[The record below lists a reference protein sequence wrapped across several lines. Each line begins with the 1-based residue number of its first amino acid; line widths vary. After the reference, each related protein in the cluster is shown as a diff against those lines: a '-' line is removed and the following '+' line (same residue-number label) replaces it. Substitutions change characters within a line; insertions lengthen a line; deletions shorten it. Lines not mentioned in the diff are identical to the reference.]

1 MNNSNFN
8 PNEEIEAM
16 KTTDAAE
23 TPVDDTPAAD
33 KAVAAETATEATAS
47 EPDVKQ
53 ETVEETASEPDVKQE
68 TVEETASEPAD
79 KADDADEAP
88 ASAAYKSAHM
98 TAAAAAL
105 NVEGEEVDIRRRQ
118 PRVQKEIKKSRI
130 SYEKKKGLYG
140 YGFIAI
146 WIVGVI
152 YMFIVPIFKSA
163 WYSMCYT
170 ELVSTAEQAAQRG
183 MTSAG
188 IYTEWN
194 NFGNYEEA
202 LFKNQDYLPKL
213 TESLGAMVPQVI
225 VVMIFSLFI
234 ALLLNQKFRGR
245 TFARA
250 VFFLPVLVATG
261 PVLAVIKGD
270 ISTNGISS
278 GEQFSALFQ
287 TDLVDELLQ
296 FLGIYNLNEQL
307 TTTIQTI
314 TSDIFNLL
322 WSAGIQI
329 LIFLAALQQIPTSA
343 KEAASMEG
351 ATGWEFFW
359 KITFPMI
366 SPMIL
371 ANLIYTVIDTFIDS
385 ENPVMSIVLAQSRSL
400 RYGLSAAM
408 AWIYFLIVAVALAI
422 IVAIVS
428 KFVFYEND

>member
-33 KAVAAETATEATAS
+33 KAVAAETAAEA
-47 EPDVKQ
+47 
-53 ETVEETASEPDVKQE
+53 TASEPDVKQE

-88 ASAAYKSAHM
+88 DSVANKSAHM

-105 NVEGEEVDIRRRQ
+105 NVEDEEVDIRRRQ

-146 WIVGVI
+146 WIIGVI

-170 ELVSTAEQAAQRG
+170 ELVTTADQAAQRG

-296 FLGIYNLNEQL
+296 FLGIYNLNQQL
-307 TTTIQTI
+307 TVTIQTI

-329 LIFLAALQQIPTSA
+329 LIFLAALQQIPVSA

-385 ENPVMSIVLAQSRSL
+385 ENPVMSIVLAQSRGL

>member
-33 KAVAAETATEATAS
+33 KAVAAETAAEG
-47 EPDVKQ
+47 
-53 ETVEETASEPDVKQE
+53 TASEPDVKQE

-88 ASAAYKSAHM
+88 ASVANKSAHM

-105 NVEGEEVDIRRRQ
+105 NVEDEEVDIRRRQ

-146 WIVGVI
+146 WIIGVI

-170 ELVSTAEQAAQRG
+170 ELVTTADQAAQRG

-296 FLGIYNLNEQL
+296 FLGIYNLNQQL
-307 TTTIQTI
+307 TMTIQTI

-329 LIFLAALQQIPTSA
+329 LIFLAALQQIPVSA

-385 ENPVMSIVLAQSRSL
+385 ENPVMSIVLAQSRGL

>member
-33 KAVAAETATEATAS
+33 KAVAAETAAEA
-47 EPDVKQ
+47 
-53 ETVEETASEPDVKQE
+53 TASEPDVKQE

-88 ASAAYKSAHM
+88 ASVANKSAHM

-105 NVEGEEVDIRRRQ
+105 NVEDEEVDIRRRQ

-146 WIVGVI
+146 WIIGVI

-170 ELVSTAEQAAQRG
+170 ELVTTADQAAQRG

-213 TESLGAMVPQVI
+213 NESLGAMVPQVI

-296 FLGIYNLNEQL
+296 FLGIYNLNQQL
-307 TTTIQTI
+307 TMTIQTI

-329 LIFLAALQQIPTSA
+329 LIFLAALQQIPVSA

-385 ENPVMSIVLAQSRSL
+385 ENPVMSIVLAQSRGL

>member
-33 KAVAAETATEATAS
+33 KAVAAETAAEA
-47 EPDVKQ
+47 
-53 ETVEETASEPDVKQE
+53 TASEPDVKQE

-88 ASAAYKSAHM
+88 ASVANKSAHM

-105 NVEGEEVDIRRRQ
+105 NVEDEEVDIRRRQ

-146 WIVGVI
+146 WIIGVI

-170 ELVSTAEQAAQRG
+170 EIVTTADQAAQRG

-296 FLGIYNLNEQL
+296 FLGIYNLNQQL
-307 TTTIQTI
+307 TMTIQTI

-322 WSAGIQI
+322 WSAGIQT
-329 LIFLAALQQIPTSA
+329 LIFLAALQQIPVSA

-371 ANLIYTVIDTFIDS
+371 ANLIYTVIDTFIDP
-385 ENPVMSIVLAQSRSL
+385 ENPVMSIVLAQSRGL

>member
-8 PNEEIEAM
+8 PNEEIEAI

-23 TPVDDTPAAD
+23 TPVDDAPAAE
-33 KAVAAETATEATAS
+33 KAASAETATEALAA
-47 EPDVKQ
+47 DA
-53 ETVEETASEPDVKQE
+53 ETVQDTVDTSADEPAEAETA
-68 TVEETASEPAD
+68 EEA
-79 KADDADEAP
+79 AP
-88 ASAAYKSAHM
+88 VAQKSAHM

-152 YMFIVPIFKSA
+152 YMFIIPIFQSA

-170 ELVSTAEQAAQRG
+170 ELVSTPEQAAQRG

-213 TESLGAMVPQVI
+213 TESLGGMVPQVI
-225 VVMIFSLFI
+225 IVMIFSLFI

-261 PVLAVIKGD
+261 PVLAVIRGD
-270 ISTNGISS
+270 ISNNGISS

-287 TDLVDELLQ
+287 TDLVDELLE
-296 FLGIYNLNEQL
+296 FLGIYNLSEQL

-385 ENPVMSIVLAQSRSL
+385 ENAVMKIVLAQSRNL
-400 RYGLSAAM
+400 KYGLSAAM

>member
-23 TPVDDTPAAD
+23 TPVDDTSAAD
-33 KAVAAETATEATAS
+33 KAVAAETAAEA
-47 EPDVKQ
+47 
-53 ETVEETASEPDVKQE
+53 TASEPDVKQE

-88 ASAAYKSAHM
+88 ASVANKSAHM

-105 NVEGEEVDIRRRQ
+105 NVEDEEVDIRRRQ

-146 WIVGVI
+146 WIIGVI
-152 YMFIVPIFKSA
+152 NMFIVPIFKSA

-170 ELVSTAEQAAQRG
+170 ELVTTADQAAQRG

-296 FLGIYNLNEQL
+296 FLGIYNLNQQL
-307 TTTIQTI
+307 TMTIQTI

-329 LIFLAALQQIPTSA
+329 LIFLAALQQIPVSA

-385 ENPVMSIVLAQSRSL
+385 ENPVMSIVLAQSRGL

>member
-33 KAVAAETATEATAS
+33 KAVAAETAAEA
-47 EPDVKQ
+47 
-53 ETVEETASEPDVKQE
+53 TASEPDVKQE

-88 ASAAYKSAHM
+88 ASVANKSAHM

-105 NVEGEEVDIRRRQ
+105 NVEDEEVDIRRRQ

-146 WIVGVI
+146 WIIGVI

-170 ELVSTAEQAAQRG
+170 ELVTTADQAAQRG

-278 GEQFSALFQ
+278 GEQFSTLFQ

-296 FLGIYNLNEQL
+296 FLGIYNLNQQL
-307 TTTIQTI
+307 TMTIQTI

-329 LIFLAALQQIPTSA
+329 LIFLAALQQIPVSA

-385 ENPVMSIVLAQSRSL
+385 ENPVMSIVLAQSRGL

>member
-33 KAVAAETATEATAS
+33 KAVAAETAAEA
-47 EPDVKQ
+47 
-53 ETVEETASEPDVKQE
+53 TASEPDVKQE

-88 ASAAYKSAHM
+88 VSVANKSAHM

-105 NVEGEEVDIRRRQ
+105 NVEDEEVDIRRRQ

-146 WIVGVI
+146 WIIGVI

-170 ELVSTAEQAAQRG
+170 ELVTTADQAAQRG

-296 FLGIYNLNEQL
+296 FLGIYNLNQQL
-307 TTTIQTI
+307 TMTIQTI

-329 LIFLAALQQIPTSA
+329 LIFLAALQQIPVSA

-385 ENPVMSIVLAQSRSL
+385 ENPVMSIVLAQSRGL

>member
-33 KAVAAETATEATAS
+33 KAVAAETAAEA
-47 EPDVKQ
+47 
-53 ETVEETASEPDVKQE
+53 TASEPDVKQE

-88 ASAAYKSAHM
+88 ASVANKSAHM

-105 NVEGEEVDIRRRQ
+105 NVEDEEVYIRRRQ

-146 WIVGVI
+146 WIIGVI

-170 ELVSTAEQAAQRG
+170 ELVTTADQAAQRG

-296 FLGIYNLNEQL
+296 FLGIYNLNQQL
-307 TTTIQTI
+307 TMTIQTI

-329 LIFLAALQQIPTSA
+329 LIFLAALQQIPVSA

-385 ENPVMSIVLAQSRSL
+385 ENPVMSIVLAQSRGL

>member
-33 KAVAAETATEATAS
+33 KAVAAETAAEA
-47 EPDVKQ
+47 
-53 ETVEETASEPDVKQE
+53 TASEPDVKQE

-88 ASAAYKSAHM
+88 ASVANKSAHM

-105 NVEGEEVDIRRRQ
+105 NVEDEEVDIRRRQ

-146 WIVGVI
+146 WIIGVI

-170 ELVSTAEQAAQRG
+170 ELVTTADQAAQRG

-213 TESLGAMVPQVI
+213 TESRGAMVPQGI

-296 FLGIYNLNEQL
+296 FLGIYNLNQQL
-307 TTTIQTI
+307 TMTIQTI

-329 LIFLAALQQIPTSA
+329 LIFLAALQQIPVSA

-385 ENPVMSIVLAQSRSL
+385 ENPVMSIVLAQSRGL

>member
-33 KAVAAETATEATAS
+33 KAVAAETAAEA
-47 EPDVKQ
+47 
-53 ETVEETASEPDVKQE
+53 TASEPDVKQE

-88 ASAAYKSAHM
+88 ASVANKSAHM

-105 NVEGEEVDIRRRQ
+105 NVEDEEVDIRRRQ

-146 WIVGVI
+146 WIIGVI

-170 ELVSTAEQAAQRG
+170 ELVTTADQAAQRG

-296 FLGIYNLNEQL
+296 FLGIYNLNQQL
-307 TTTIQTI
+307 TMTIQTI

-329 LIFLAALQQIPTSA
+329 LIFLAALQQIPVSA

-385 ENPVMSIVLAQSRSL
+385 ENPVMSIVLAQSRGL

-408 AWIYFLIVAVALAI
+408 AWIYFLIVAVARAI

>member
-16 KTTDAAE
+16 KTTDAADI
-23 TPVDDTPAAD
+23 PANDTDAQAVPAAEPTEASVTEAETE
-33 KAVAAETATEATAS
+33 AVADTAEEA
-47 EPDVKQ
+47 V
-53 ETVEETASEPDVKQE
+53 
-68 TVEETASEPAD
+68 PAQVIEAE
-79 KADDADEAP
+79 ADAPGAELEAVPSADI
-88 ASAAYKSAHM
+88 SAAE
-98 TAAAAAL
+98 AAL
-105 NVEGEEVDIRRRQ
+105 NAAGEEIDIRRQ
-118 PRVQKEIKKSRI
+118 KPRKEQKIKKSRI

-146 WIVGVI
+146 WVVGVI
-152 YMFIVPIFKSA
+152 YMFLIPIIQSA
-163 WYSMCYT
+163 WYSLSFT
-170 ELVSTAEQAAQRG
+170 ELVTTPEQIEKRG

-194 NFGNYEEA
+194 NFANYEEA
-202 LFKNQDYLPKL
+202 LFKHQDYLPKL
-213 TESLGAMVPQVI
+213 TESLTAMIPQVI

-250 VFFLPVLVATG
+250 IFFLPVLVATG
-261 PVLAVIKGD
+261 PVLAVIRGD

-278 GEQFSALFQ
+278 GEQFSSLFQ
-287 TDLVDELLQ
+287 TDLVDELLS

-329 LIFLAALQQIPTSA
+329 LIFLAALQQIPVSA
-343 KEAASMEG
+343 KEAAAMEG

-385 ENPVMSIVLAQSRSL
+385 ENAVMSLVLAQSRAL
-400 RYGLSAAM
+400 KYGLSAAM
-408 AWIYFLIVAVALAI
+408 AWIYFLIIAVALAI

>member
-33 KAVAAETATEATAS
+33 KAVAAETAAEA
-47 EPDVKQ
+47 
-53 ETVEETASEPDVKQE
+53 TASEPDVKQE

-88 ASAAYKSAHM
+88 ASVANKSAHM

-105 NVEGEEVDIRRRQ
+105 NVEDEEVDIRRRQ

-146 WIVGVI
+146 WIIGVI

-170 ELVSTAEQAAQRG
+170 ELVTTADQAAQRG
-183 MTSAG
+183 MTSEG

-296 FLGIYNLNEQL
+296 FLGIYNLNQQL

-329 LIFLAALQQIPTSA
+329 LIFLAALQQIPVSA

-385 ENPVMSIVLAQSRSL
+385 ENPVMSIVLAQSRGL

>member
-33 KAVAAETATEATAS
+33 KAVAAETAAEA
-47 EPDVKQ
+47 
-53 ETVEETASEPDVKQE
+53 TASEPDVKQE

-88 ASAAYKSAHM
+88 ASVANKSAHM

-105 NVEGEEVDIRRRQ
+105 NVEDEEVDIRRRQ

-146 WIVGVI
+146 WIIGVI

-170 ELVSTAEQAAQRG
+170 ELVTTAEQAAQRG

-296 FLGIYNLNEQL
+296 FLGIYNLNQQL

-329 LIFLAALQQIPTSA
+329 LIFLAALQQIPVSA

-371 ANLIYTVIDTFIDS
+371 ANLIYTGIDTFIDS
-385 ENPVMSIVLAQSRSL
+385 ENPVMSIVLAQSRGL

>member
-33 KAVAAETATEATAS
+33 KAVAAETAAEA
-47 EPDVKQ
+47 
-53 ETVEETASEPDVKQE
+53 TASEPDVKQE

-88 ASAAYKSAHM
+88 ASVANKSAHM

-105 NVEGEEVDIRRRQ
+105 NVEDEEVDIRRRQ

-146 WIVGVI
+146 WIIGVI

-170 ELVSTAEQAAQRG
+170 ELVTTADQAAQRG

-296 FLGIYNLNEQL
+296 FLGIYNLNQQL
-307 TTTIQTI
+307 TMTIQTI

-329 LIFLAALQQIPTSA
+329 LIFLAALQQIPVSA
-343 KEAASMEG
+343 KEAASMGILLEDNVPDDKPDDIG
-351 ATGWEFFW
+351 KPDLYGYRYVHRFGKPGYVNSSCTVKRL
-359 KITFPMI
+359 KIRSFGGYGMDLLP
-366 SPMIL
+366 
-371 ANLIYTVIDTFIDS
+371 DS
-385 ENPVMSIVLAQSRSL
+385 CGCTCNYRCYCI
-400 RYGLSAAM
+400 
-408 AWIYFLIVAVALAI
+408 
-422 IVAIVS
+422 
-428 KFVFYEND
+428 

>member
-33 KAVAAETATEATAS
+33 KAVAAETATEA
-47 EPDVKQ
+47 
-53 ETVEETASEPDVKQE
+53 TASEPDVKQE

-278 GEQFSALFQ
+278 GEQFSALFHK
-287 TDLVDELLQ
+287 LLQ

-307 TTTIQTI
+307 TMTIQTI

>member
-8 PNEEIEAM
+8 PNEEIEAI

-23 TPVDDTPAAD
+23 TPVDDAPAAEQ
-33 KAVAAETATEATAS
+33 AASAETATEALAA
-47 EPDVKQ
+47 DA
-53 ETVEETASEPDVKQE
+53 ETVQDTVDTSADEPAEAETAEETAPVAQ
-68 TVEETASEPAD
+68 
-79 KADDADEAP
+79 
-88 ASAAYKSAHM
+88 KSAHM

-152 YMFIVPIFKSA
+152 YMFIIPIFQSA

-170 ELVSTAEQAAQRG
+170 ELVSTPEQAAQRG
-183 MTSAG
+183 MSSAG

-213 TESLGAMVPQVI
+213 TESLGGMVPQVI
-225 VVMIFSLFI
+225 IVMIFSLFI

-261 PVLAVIKGD
+261 PVLAVIRGD
-270 ISTNGISS
+270 ISNNGISS

-287 TDLVDELLQ
+287 TDLVDELLE
-296 FLGIYNLNEQL
+296 FLGIYNLSEQL

-385 ENPVMSIVLAQSRSL
+385 ENAVMKIVLAQSRNL
-400 RYGLSAAM
+400 KYGLSAAM

-422 IVAIVS
+422 IVAVVS

>member
-33 KAVAAETATEATAS
+33 KAVAAETAAEA
-47 EPDVKQ
+47 
-53 ETVEETASEPDVKQE
+53 TASEPDVKQE

-88 ASAAYKSAHM
+88 ASVANKSAHM

-105 NVEGEEVDIRRRQ
+105 NVEDEEVDIRRRQ

-146 WIVGVI
+146 WIIGVI

-170 ELVSTAEQAAQRG
+170 ELVTTADQAAQRG

-296 FLGIYNLNEQL
+296 FLGIYNLNQQL
-307 TTTIQTI
+307 IMTIQTI

-329 LIFLAALQQIPTSA
+329 LIFLAALQQIPVSA

-385 ENPVMSIVLAQSRSL
+385 ENPVMSIVLAQSRGL

>member
-33 KAVAAETATEATAS
+33 KAVAAETAAEA
-47 EPDVKQ
+47 
-53 ETVEETASEPDVKQE
+53 TASEPDVKQE

-88 ASAAYKSAHM
+88 ASVANKSAHM

-105 NVEGEEVDIRRRQ
+105 NVEDEEVDIRRRQ
-118 PRVQKEIKKSRI
+118 PRVQNEIKKSRI

-146 WIVGVI
+146 WIIGVI

-170 ELVSTAEQAAQRG
+170 ELVTTADQAAQRG

-296 FLGIYNLNEQL
+296 FLGIYNLNQQL
-307 TTTIQTI
+307 TMTIQTI

-329 LIFLAALQQIPTSA
+329 LIFLAALQQIPVSA

-385 ENPVMSIVLAQSRSL
+385 ENPVMSIVLAQSRGL

>member
-33 KAVAAETATEATAS
+33 KAVAAETAAEA
-47 EPDVKQ
+47 
-53 ETVEETASEPDVKQE
+53 TASEPDVKQE

-88 ASAAYKSAHM
+88 ASVANKSAHM

-105 NVEGEEVDIRRRQ
+105 NVEDEEVDIRRRQ

-146 WIVGVI
+146 WIIGVI

-170 ELVSTAEQAAQRG
+170 ELVTTADQAAQRG

-213 TESLGAMVPQVI
+213 TEALGAMVPQVI

-250 VFFLPVLVATG
+250 IFFLPVLVATG

-296 FLGIYNLNEQL
+296 FLGIYNLNQQL
-307 TTTIQTI
+307 TMTIQTI

-329 LIFLAALQQIPTSA
+329 LIFLAALQQIPVSA

-385 ENPVMSIVLAQSRSL
+385 ENPVMSIVLAQSRGL
-400 RYGLSAAM
+400 KYGLSAAM

>member
-33 KAVAAETATEATAS
+33 KAVAAETAAEA
-47 EPDVKQ
+47 
-53 ETVEETASEPDVKQE
+53 TASEPDVKQE

-79 KADDADEAP
+79 KADDDDEAP
-88 ASAAYKSAHM
+88 ASVANKSAHM

-105 NVEGEEVDIRRRQ
+105 NVEDEEVDIRRRQ

-146 WIVGVI
+146 WIIGVI

-170 ELVSTAEQAAQRG
+170 ELVTTADQAAQRG

-296 FLGIYNLNEQL
+296 FLGIYNLNQQL
-307 TTTIQTI
+307 TMTIQTI

-329 LIFLAALQQIPTSA
+329 LIFLAALQQIPVSA

-385 ENPVMSIVLAQSRSL
+385 ENPVMSIVLAQSRGL

>member
-16 KTTDAAE
+16 KTTDTAE

-53 ETVEETASEPDVKQE
+53 ETVD
-68 TVEETASEPAD
+68 ETASEPAD

-146 WIVGVI
+146 WIIGVI

-170 ELVSTAEQAAQRG
+170 ELVTTAEQAAQRG

-385 ENPVMSIVLAQSRSL
+385 ENPVMSIVLAQSRAL

>member
-33 KAVAAETATEATAS
+33 KAVAAETAAEA
-47 EPDVKQ
+47 
-53 ETVEETASEPDVKQE
+53 TASEPDVKQE

-79 KADDADEAP
+79 KADDADEEP
-88 ASAAYKSAHM
+88 ASVANKSAHM

-105 NVEGEEVDIRRRQ
+105 NVEDEEVDIRRRQ

-146 WIVGVI
+146 WIIGVI

-170 ELVSTAEQAAQRG
+170 ELVTTADQAAQRG

-296 FLGIYNLNEQL
+296 FLGIYNLNQQL

-329 LIFLAALQQIPTSA
+329 LIFLAALQQIPVSA

-385 ENPVMSIVLAQSRSL
+385 ENPVMSIVLAQSRGL

>member
-23 TPVDDTPAAD
+23 TPVNDAPAAEQ
-33 KAVAAETATEATAS
+33 AAPAETATEALAA
-47 EPDVKQ
+47 DA
-53 ETVEETASEPDVKQE
+53 ETAQDTVDTSADEPAE
-68 TVEETASEPAD
+68 AETAE
-79 KADDADEAP
+79 EAVP
-88 ASAAYKSAHM
+88 VAQKSAHM

-146 WIVGVI
+146 WIIGVI
-152 YMFIVPIFKSA
+152 YMFIVPIFQSA
-163 WYSMCYT
+163 WYSLCYT
-170 ELVSTAEQAAQRG
+170 ELVTTPEQAAQRG

-213 TESLGAMVPQVI
+213 TESLGSMVPQVI
-225 VVMIFSLFI
+225 IVMIFSLFI

-261 PVLAVIKGD
+261 PVLAVIRGD
-270 ISTNGISS
+270 ISNNGISS

-287 TDLVDELLQ
+287 TDLVDELLE
-296 FLGIYNLNEQL
+296 FLGIYNLSEQL

-385 ENPVMSIVLAQSRSL
+385 ENAVMKIVLAQSRNL
-400 RYGLSAAM
+400 KYGLSSAM

>member
-33 KAVAAETATEATAS
+33 KAVAVETAAEA
-47 EPDVKQ
+47 
-53 ETVEETASEPDVKQE
+53 TASEPDVKQE

-88 ASAAYKSAHM
+88 ASVANKSAHT

-105 NVEGEEVDIRRRQ
+105 NVEDEEVDIRRRQ

-146 WIVGVI
+146 WIIGVI

-170 ELVSTAEQAAQRG
+170 ELVTTADQAAQRG

-296 FLGIYNLNEQL
+296 FLGIYNLNQQL
-307 TTTIQTI
+307 TMTIQTI

-329 LIFLAALQQIPTSA
+329 LIFLAALQQIPVSA

-385 ENPVMSIVLAQSRSL
+385 ENPVMSIVLAQSRGL

>member
-23 TPVDDTPAAD
+23 TPVDDTTAAD
-33 KAVAAETATEATAS
+33 KAVAAETAAEA
-47 EPDVKQ
+47 
-53 ETVEETASEPDVKQE
+53 TASEPDVKQE

-88 ASAAYKSAHM
+88 ASVANKSAHM

-105 NVEGEEVDIRRRQ
+105 NVEDEEVDIRRRQ
-118 PRVQKEIKKSRI
+118 PRVQKEIKKSLI

-146 WIVGVI
+146 WIIGVI

-170 ELVSTAEQAAQRG
+170 ELVTTADQAAQRG

-296 FLGIYNLNEQL
+296 FLGIYNLNQQL
-307 TTTIQTI
+307 TMTIQTI

-329 LIFLAALQQIPTSA
+329 LIFLAALQQIPVSA

-385 ENPVMSIVLAQSRSL
+385 ENPVMSIVLAQSRGL

>member
-33 KAVAAETATEATAS
+33 KAVAAETAAEA
-47 EPDVKQ
+47 
-53 ETVEETASEPDVKQE
+53 TASEPDVKQE

-88 ASAAYKSAHM
+88 ASVANKSAHM

-105 NVEGEEVDIRRRQ
+105 NVEDEEVDIRRRQ

-146 WIVGVI
+146 WIIGVI

-170 ELVSTAEQAAQRG
+170 ELVTTADQAAQRG

-296 FLGIYNLNEQL
+296 FLGIYNLNQQL
-307 TTTIQTI
+307 TMTIQTI

-329 LIFLAALQQIPTSA
+329 LIFLAALQQIPVSA

-359 KITFPMI
+359 KVTFPMI

-385 ENPVMSIVLAQSRSL
+385 ENPVMSIVLAQSRGL

>member
-33 KAVAAETATEATAS
+33 KAVAAETAAEA
-47 EPDVKQ
+47 
-53 ETVEETASEPDVKQE
+53 TASEPDVKQE

-88 ASAAYKSAHM
+88 ASVANKSAHM

-105 NVEGEEVDIRRRQ
+105 NVEDEEVDIRRRQ

-146 WIVGVI
+146 WIIGVI

-170 ELVSTAEQAAQRG
+170 ELVTTADQAAQRG

-296 FLGIYNLNEQL
+296 FLGIYNLNQQL
-307 TTTIQTI
+307 TMTIQTI

-329 LIFLAALQQIPTSA
+329 LIFLAALQQIPVSA

-351 ATGWEFFW
+351 ATGWELFW
-359 KITFPMI
+359 KITFPKI

-371 ANLIYTVIDTFIDS
+371 ANLIYTDNDTFIET
-385 ENPVMSIVLAQSRSL
+385 ENTVMSIVLAQSRGL

>member
-33 KAVAAETATEATAS
+33 KAVAAETAAEA
-47 EPDVKQ
+47 
-53 ETVEETASEPDVKQE
+53 TASEPDVKQE

-88 ASAAYKSAHM
+88 ASVANKSAHM

-105 NVEGEEVDIRRRQ
+105 NVEDEEVNIRRRQ

-146 WIVGVI
+146 WIIGVI

-170 ELVSTAEQAAQRG
+170 ELVTTADQAAQRG

-296 FLGIYNLNEQL
+296 FLGIYNLNQQL
-307 TTTIQTI
+307 TMTIQTI

-329 LIFLAALQQIPTSA
+329 LIFLAALQQIPASA

-385 ENPVMSIVLAQSRSL
+385 ENPVMSIVLAQSRGL